1 MRAKLHSRIF
11 IATLCAAALALS
23 AAPLARLDASTLQGE
38 PQPGPTAPK
47 LQPNPSK
54 VKILEFKGIVMSFST
69 ASITVRNQLNQRQVQ
84 SFSYT
89 PKLHDKVVALMQKG
103 GYQNGD
109 KVTVKYAADTAVAQ
123 EISGKPSKPKT
134 F

>member
-1 MRAKLHSRIF
+1 MQTKLHSRIF
-11 IATLCAAALALS
+11 IAGLFVTALALS
-23 AAPLARLDASTLQGE
+23 ATSVPRLNASTSQGE
-38 PQPGPTAPK
+38 SQTGPTAPK
-47 LQPNPSK
+47 LQPRPSK

-69 ASITVRNQLNQRQVQ
+69 ASITLRNQLNQRQVQ
-84 SFSYT
+84 SFTYT

-109 KVTVKYAADTAVAQ
+109 KVTVKYAVDTTVAQ
-123 EISGKPSKPKT
+123 EISGKPSKPKS